1 MKATGSGAAANEI
14 WPGKDVSMS
23 NEIAGGDAPAARYE
37 PAVAQR
43 VKSVAPYRLRRAFA
57 LDDFE
62 TAARRHLPTPVFGYI
77 AGAAETGR
85 SYAASRQDFGAIGFV
100 PRSLRGRGGRSQ
112 TTKLFGK
119 EYARPFGIAPMGMS
133 ALAAYD
139 GDVVLAK
146 AARERGTVAIMSATS
161 LTALERVADEGGSR
175 WFQAYFPGDVAR
187 VLAMTDRIA
196 RAGFE
201 TLVVTV
207 DVPVNGNRET
217 DQRNGFA
224 TPLKPTARLA
234 WQGATRPGWLWGTA
248 CKTLRTLGMPHFE
261 NLDVDRGPPILA
273 RNLIRSFSG
282 REQLRWEHVEA
293 ARERWKGNFVLKGVL
308 SPQDAARARA
318 MGCDGII
325 VSNHG
330 GRQLDGAISAVA
342 ALPEVLKEAGDMAV
356 MLDSGVRRGTDVLK
370 ALALGAQ
377 FVFVGRPMLYGAAV
391 SGVPGVRYAIDVL
404 SAEIDRDMAL
414 LGIGDL
420 SEMTRDFLA
429 LPETLRQAN

>member
-1 MKATGSGAAANEI
+1 MSREI
-14 WPGKDVSMS
+14 DRNAVR
-23 NEIAGGDAPAARYE
+23 AARYE

-43 VKSVAPYRLRRAFA
+43 GKSAAPYRLRGSFA

-85 SYAASRQDFGAIGFV
+85 SFAANRLDLASIGFI
-100 PRSLRGRGGRSQ
+100 PQSLRGHVGRSQ
-112 TTKLFGK
+112 TTVLFGRQ
-119 EYARPFGIAPMGMS
+119 YSRPFGIAPMGMS

-139 GDVVLAK
+139 GDLVLAK
-146 AARERGTVAIMSATS
+146 GARDRGTVAIMSATS
-161 LTALERVADEGGSR
+161 LTALERVAEEAESR
-175 WFQAYFPGDVAR
+175 WFQAYFPGDEAR

-207 DVPVNGNRET
+207 DVAVNGNRET
-217 DQRNGFA
+217 DHRNGFA

-234 WQGATRPGWLWGTA
+234 WQGMTRPGWLWGTA
-248 CKTLRTLGMPHFE
+248 YRTLRTLGMPHFE

-282 REQLRWEHVEA
+282 REQLRWEHVQA
-293 ARERWKGNFVLKGVL
+293 ARDRWKGNFVLKGVL
-308 SPQDAARARA
+308 SPQDAARART

-330 GRQLDGAISAVA
+330 GRQLDGAISSIA
-342 ALPEVLKEAGDMAV
+342 ALPEVLKEAGNMTV
-356 MLDSGVRRGTDVLK
+356 MLDSGIRRGTDVLK
-370 ALALGAQ
+370 ALALGAH
-377 FVFVGRPMLYGAAV
+377 FVFVGRPMLYAAAV
-391 SGVPGVRYAIDVL
+391 SGEAGVRYAIDLL
-404 SAEIDRDMAL
+404 SSEIDRDMAL

-420 SEMTRDFLA
+420 SEMTSDFLV
-429 LPETLRQAN
+429 LPDAPRRTI

>member
-1 MKATGSGAAANEI
+1 
-14 WPGKDVSMS
+14 MS
-23 NEIAGGDAPAARYE
+23 NENAEKAVPSARFV

-43 VKSVAPYRLRRAFA
+43 GKSEAPHRLRRSFA

-62 TAARRHLPTPVFGYI
+62 AAARRYLPIPVFGYI

-85 SYAASRQDFGAIGFV
+85 SFADNRIDFSSIGFV
-100 PRSLRGRGGRSQ
+100 PNSLRGHVGRSQ
-112 TTKLFGK
+112 KTVLFGK

-139 GDVVLAK
+139 GDVVLAQG
-146 AARERGTVAIMSATS
+146 ARDRGTLAVMSATS
-161 LTALERVADEGGSR
+161 LTALERVAGEGGSR
-175 WFQAYFPGDVAR
+175 WFQAYFPGDEAR

-207 DVPVNGNRET
+207 DVAVNGNRET
-217 DQRNGFA
+217 DHRNGFA
-224 TPLKPTARLA
+224 TPLKPTPRLA
-234 WQGATRPGWLWGTA
+234 WHGITRPRWLWDTA
-248 CKTLRTLGMPHFE
+248 YRTLRTLGMPHFE

-282 REQLRWEHVEA
+282 REQLRWEHVQA
-293 ARERWKGNFVLKGVL
+293 ARDRWKGNFVLKGVL
-308 SPQDAARARA
+308 SPQDAARARNT
-318 MGCDGII
+318 GCDGII

-330 GRQLDGAISAVA
+330 GRQLDGAISSIA
-342 ALPEVLKEAGDMAV
+342 ALPEVLKEAGDMTV
-356 MLDSGVRRGTDVLK
+356 MLDSGIRRGTDVLK

-391 SGVPGVRYAIDVL
+391 AGVAGVRYAIDIL
-404 SAEIDRDMAL
+404 SSEIDRDMAL

-420 SEMTRDFLA
+420 SEMTRDFLV
-429 LPETLRQAN
+429 LPDARRYRT